1 MKFEQY
7 KIEDLKKAVTALIKK
22 HKTIAS
28 ATQEM
33 LMGIAYEL
41 QTNNSVLELNRF
53 VVQLSD
59 TDADGKVQLSATA
72 RAVGIYMQAMLPVKW
87 SKKDQGFNVTDEVL
101 DFDFDA
107 ACVLM
112 EATRWDKFG
121 VKAADAEFDA
131 DNLLKK
137 AMGMINT
144 IIKSEAEG
152 LLNADDPAFLKAR
165 AIQKAF

>member
-33 LMGIAYEL
+33 LMGIAYVLE
-41 QTNNSVLELNRF
+41 TDNAVLELNRF

-59 TDADGKVQLSATA
+59 TDDDGKVILSSTA
-72 RAVGIYMQAMLPVKW
+72 RAVGVYMQAMLPVKW
-87 SKKDQGFNVTDEVL
+87 SKKDQGFNVTDEIL
-101 DFDFDA
+101 DFDFDV
-107 ACVLM
+107 ACEAM
-112 EATRWDKFG
+112 EATRWDKYG
-121 VKAADAEFDA
+121 VKSADSEFDA

-144 IIKSEAEG
+144 IIKHHDDGG
-152 LLNADDPAFLKAR
+152 LQDDDPAFQKAR
-165 AIQKAF
+165 RIAKAF

>member
-1 MKFEQY
+1 MKFKVYEIQ
-7 KIEDLKKAVTALIKK
+7 DLKKAVTALIKK

-33 LMGIAYEL
+33 LMGIAYAL
-41 QTNNSVLELNRF
+41 QDSGDVLELNRF

-59 TDADGKVQLSATA
+59 LDKDNKVELSSTA
-72 RAVGIYMQAMLPVKW
+72 RAVGVYMQAMLPVKW
-87 SKKDQGFNVTDEVL
+87 SKKDQGFHVTDEAM

-112 EATRWDKFG
+112 EATRWDKYG
-121 VKAADAEFDA
+121 VKSADAEFDA

-144 IIKSEAEG
+144 IIKHQADGTLSD
-152 LLNADDPAFLKAR
+152 DDPAFIKAR
-165 AIQKAF
+165 LIQKSF

>member
-7 KIEDLKKAVTALIKK
+7 KIQDLKKAVTSLIKK

-33 LMGIAYEL
+33 LMGVAYEL
-41 QTNNSVLELNRF
+41 EVNKDVLELNRF

-59 TDADGKVQLSATA
+59 IDTDGKVQLSSTA
-72 RAVGIYMQAMLPVKW
+72 RAVGVYMQAMLPVKW
-87 SKKDQGFNVTDEVL
+87 SKKDQGFNVTDEIL

-107 ACVLM
+107 ACEAM
-112 EATRWDKFG
+112 EATRWDKYG
-121 VKAADAEFDA
+121 VKGADAEFDA

-144 IIKSEAEG
+144 IIKHHNDG
-152 LLNADDPAFLKAR
+152 DLQDDDPAFVVAR
-165 AIQKAF
+165 RIKKVF